1 MRSLRELF
9 DAALQ
14 HHEAGRLDPAVA
26 LYEQAAAL
34 APDDLPT
41 RANLAIALAQL
52 GRHLEASAAF
62 ERALALRP
70 DDATLRGNLVITAR
84 NAGASLLAQ
93 GNAGEAA
100 AAFRR
105 ALAAAPDDA
114 AALAGLGETLAHLG
128 MLDEAEAALR
138 RALAHAPSEARLHH
152 NLAKVLQHRGQ
163 ADAAIAACRSAVA
176 LQPELVEA
184 WCLLGILLRHESEL
198 DAARVAFEGAVA
210 AAPDHAPA
218 QLGLGSVLH
227 DLGRLDAA
235 IAAFRRAQAL
245 DPRDDEAPRCE
256 AVSLLLKGDLVAGW
270 AKFDAR
276 GRPVDAAPWQ
286 GDDLAGR
293 TILIYAEQGL
303 GDTLQ
308 FARFAP
314 VVAARGGRVILQVQ
328 RPLVGLMRSLR
339 AVEQVIPARQTPP
352 RFDVQAPLM
361 SVPRILGTS
370 LATLPAEVPYLAAAP
385 EQIARWA
392 AVTGERAA
400 AAGGGLR
407 IGLVWAGGPGFWR
420 DRERS
425 MPVDRFAPLL
435 EPLLTIGKACWFS
448 LQVGPAAAHI
458 GSLAPGRVTDLSPLL
473 TDYSET
479 AAAMANLDL
488 LISVDTSI
496 VHLAG
501 ALGKPVWV
509 LVPFAPGFL
518 WLLERDDSPWYP
530 TMRLFRLP
538 SPRGWEPAVA
548 RVAAAL
554 ETLLR

>member
-1 MRSLRELF
+1 MRSFGELF

-14 HHEAGRLDPAVA
+14 HHEAGRLDAAVA
-26 LYEQAAAL
+26 LYEQALAL
-34 APDDLPT
+34 APDDLPA
-41 RANLAIALAQL
+41 RANLAIALARL
-52 GRHLEASAAF
+52 DRHLEASVAF

-93 GNAGEAA
+93 GNAAEAA
-100 AAFRR
+100 SAFRR
-105 ALAAAPDDA
+105 ALAAAPEDA
-114 AALAGLGETLAHLG
+114 GAQAGLGATLAHLG
-128 MLDEAEAALR
+128 MFEAAEAALR
-138 RALAHAPSEARLHH
+138 AALAHAPGDARLHH
-152 NLAKVLQHRGQ
+152 NLAKVLQSLDRP
-163 ADAAIAACRSAVA
+163 ADAIAACRRAVA

-184 WCLLGILLRHESEL
+184 WCLLGILLRHDSEL
-198 DAARVAFEGAVA
+198 DGALAAFEAAVA
-210 AAPDHAPA
+210 AAPEHAPA

-235 IAAFRRAQAL
+235 IACFQRAQAL
-245 DPRDDEAPRCE
+245 DPSDDEAPRCE

-276 GRPVDAAPWQ
+276 GRPVDALPWA
-286 GDDLAGR
+286 GDDPGGR

-314 VVAARGGRVILQVQ
+314 IVAARGARVILQVQ

-339 AVEQVIPARQTPP
+339 GVEQVIAARQTPP
-352 RFDVQAPLM
+352 RFDLQAPLM

-392 AVTGERAA
+392 ALIGEHAR
-400 AAGGGLR
+400 AAGGGPR

-425 MPVDRFAPLL
+425 MPLDRLGALLGPLL
-435 EPLLTIGKACWFS
+435 GGTIAS
-448 LQVGPAAAHI
+448 LNI
-458 GSLAPGRVTDLSPLL
+458 GVEWNFYA
-473 TDYSET
+473 
-479 AAAMANLDL
+479 
-488 LISVDTSI
+488 
-496 VHLAG
+496 
-501 ALGKPVWV
+501 
-509 LVPFAPGFL
+509 FAVIA
-518 WLLERDDSPWYP
+518 
-530 TMRLFRLP
+530 
-538 SPRGWEPAVA
+538 AVA
-548 RVAAAL
+548 AIATAL
-554 ETLLR
+554 IPAKPEA